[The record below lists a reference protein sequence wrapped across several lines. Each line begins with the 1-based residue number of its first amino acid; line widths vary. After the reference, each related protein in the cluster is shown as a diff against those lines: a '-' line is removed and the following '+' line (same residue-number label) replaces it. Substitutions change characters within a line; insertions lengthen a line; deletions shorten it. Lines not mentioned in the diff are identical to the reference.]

1 MSVSGHLCAPF
12 GLMLERSCFG
22 LLGRVELGNLRVDAG
37 DARALRGGEATVRE
51 LRRVARRIARPGIA
65 RPRIARRATKC
76 FHITRT
82 RSSFA
87 ARSSSRFARTV
98 ARAFA
103 SSAVRKI
110 GSSDVTIDV
119 RRSSGGGGCGSG
131 CSSRDSRRERS
142 SPFASA
148 DSRDESSRL
157 LRRRREVADGPG
169 GRPGAGAPSAWLRS
183 VEILARTRQCSPAF
197 GGRAAPLSAVAAM
210 LFRRSCATGFAPVF
224 GAGAAPNAPAS
235 SVAMSR

>member
-1 MSVSGHLCAPF
+1 MSVSGHLCAPL

-37 DARALRGGEATVRE
+37 DARALRGADGKPVRG
-51 LRRVARRIARPGIA
+51 LRRIAL
-65 RPRIARRATKC
+65 PRIARRATKC